1 MTDLTLIFPALFL
14 AVWALTMLMHG
25 AFSHNARATGA
36 FTTFG
41 LIMLLV
47 PLVLKPATGQAFL
60 TPQGP
65 LLGMSPFTGMAQTL
79 LVALAAIASLLVEPY
94 FTPRKSHRPEVY
106 VLLLLSLAGMFVLT
120 TAQDFLPLYVGLE
133 LMSFPLYIMA
143 ALLRNKAES
152 SEAALKYFVL
162 GGLASGLLLFGVSLV
177 YAATG
182 TTHFSALM
190 VALGQGGMPWPLLMV
205 GLALTVLA
213 LLFKLSVVPFH
224 MWTPDVYQGA
234 PTPVTAMMA
243 ALPKLAALVVLV
255 RLLEGPLA
263 GLQNLW
269 QPALAV
275 LAAASMV
282 LGSVVAIRQHD
293 VKRLLAWS
301 TIAHVGFLL
310 TGVVAANAQ
319 GHAGALFYLLVYG
332 VTTLGLFAC
341 VIDLETPITG
351 SKQVA
356 ESPKIQQLAGLAS
369 HRPWL
374 AATMLVL
381 LFSLAG
387 VPPFAGFMAKMNV
400 FLPLV
405 AAGYTWLAVVGVL
418 ASVVAAFYSLWL
430 VKLMYFDPPAG
441 KHRPSSPLSP
451 WQSPLAVVVVLSLTL
466 TLWLGIWPGSLL
478 GLTLPAATALF

>member
-1 MTDLTLIFPALFL
+1 MTDLTLIFPTLFL

-25 AFSHNARATGA
+25 AFTHNARATGA
-36 FTTFG
+36 FTAFG
-41 LIMLLV
+41 LVMLLV
-47 PLVLKPATGQAFL
+47 PLLTKPAVGQAFV
-60 TPQGP
+60 TPLGP
-65 LLGMSPFTGMAQTL
+65 LMAVGPFSIMAQVL
-79 LVALAAIASLLVEPY
+79 LVALAAVASLLAEPY
-94 FTPRKSHRPEVY
+94 FTPRKAHRPELY

-120 TAQDFLPLYVGLE
+120 SAYDMLPLYVGLE

-143 ALLRNKAES
+143 AMERNRAES

-162 GGLASGLLLFGVSLV
+162 GGLASGLLLFGISLV

-182 TTHFSALM
+182 TTQFAALA
-190 VALGQGGMPWPLLMV
+190 VAMGQGAVPWPLLAA
-205 GLALTVLA
+205 GLVLMLVA
-213 LLFKLSVVPFH
+213 VVFKLSVVPFH

-243 ALPKLAALVVLV
+243 ALPKLAAVVLLV
-255 RLLEGPLA
+255 RLLQGPLV
-263 GLQNLW
+263 GLQEVW

-282 LGSVVAIRQHD
+282 LGSAVAIRQHD

-301 TIAHVGFLL
+301 TVAHVGFMLS
-310 TGVVAANAQ
+310 GVVAGSAQ
-319 GHAGALFYLLVYG
+319 GHAGVLFYLSVYG
-332 VTTLGLFAC
+332 ITTLGLFAC
-341 VIDLETPITG
+341 VIDFESPAGG
-351 SKQVA
+351 SQTVA
-356 ESPKIQQLAGLAS
+356 EAPKIHQLAGLAGR
-369 HRPWL
+369 RPFL

-405 AAGYTWLAVVGVL
+405 AAGYTWLAVVGVM

-430 VKLMYFDPPAG
+430 VKLMYFDPAPPAAAAETG
-441 KHRPSSPLSP
+441 VCP
-451 WQSPLAVVVVLSLTL
+451 WQSPLAVVVALALL
-466 TLWLGIWPGSLL
+466 ATLWLGVWPGSLMT
-478 GLTLPAATALF
+478 LTLPAATALF